1 MEEINIV
8 FTDEASSYLDDLIQI
23 LYRKEYFGFV
33 ESAEIYVSDI
43 YYFIKD
49 NIKDFPNKKTP
60 SELQNLRTNYIF
72 YKTKSRTVWYIFFE
86 KSNEDYLI
94 THIINNHCD
103 EMKWL

>member
-60 SELQNLRTNYIF
+60 SELQNLGTNYIF
-72 YKTKSRTVWYIFFE
+72 IKLNLEQFGTSSLKNLTK
-86 KSNEDYLI
+86 I
-94 THIINNHCD
+94 T
-103 EMKWL
+103 